1 LINESGFTVYADEL
15 SALCEAGMGG
25 KGCFSFHAVSPEVH
39 RAGHT
44 IGLGDHR
51 KTVNPEGRGLSRKR
65 AKISGRTN
73 PKYART
79 NTVFSDYG
87 FFPIYNLRHVFC
99 TRLSWVAPDAV
110 VQHAMRHSS
119 PETKRFYQLGL
130 AHQVREHLE
139 RVNRKTEQE
148 RDSLQIRDSG
158 SCQEQVEQ
166 IEVRN

>member
-1 LINESGFTVYADEL
+1 
-15 SALCEAGMGG
+15 M
-25 KGCFSFHAVSPEVH
+25 
-39 RAGHT
+39 
-44 IGLGDHR
+44 
-51 KTVNPEGRGLSRKR
+51 
-65 AKISGRTN
+65 
-73 PKYART
+73 
-79 NTVFSDYG
+79 
-87 FFPIYNLRHVFC
+87 FC

-158 SCQEQVEQ
+158 SREEQVQ
-166 IEVRN
+166 QVEVCN

>member
-1 LINESGFTVYADEL
+1 MPCYPNAP
-15 SALCEAGMGG
+15 
-25 KGCFSFHAVSPEVH
+25 FSFVFTESMQRLQNVALVLKPIALMTGSSKK
-39 RAGHT
+39 RRT
-44 IGLGDHR
+44 R
-51 KTVNPEGRGLSRKR
+51 RTKTVRM
-65 AKISGRTN
+65 
-73 PKYART
+73 
-79 NTVFSDYG
+79 F
-87 FFPIYNLRHVFC
+87 YNLRHVFC

-158 SCQEQVEQ
+158 SREEQVQ
-166 IEVRN
+166 QVEVCN